1 MIQSVSLAEGTKLTK
16 PTDPTKEGYEF
27 VCWTLNGNE
36 YNFDNPVTGSITLVA
51 KWKASDKPVEPK
63 EKNNNNING
72 GALALIIGSS
82 VLLLGGLGFLGYL
95 LFKKKKVH

>member
-1 MIQSVSLAEGTKLTK
+1 
-16 PTDPTKEGYEF
+16 
-27 VCWTLNGNE
+27 
-36 YNFDNPVTGSITLVA
+36 VA